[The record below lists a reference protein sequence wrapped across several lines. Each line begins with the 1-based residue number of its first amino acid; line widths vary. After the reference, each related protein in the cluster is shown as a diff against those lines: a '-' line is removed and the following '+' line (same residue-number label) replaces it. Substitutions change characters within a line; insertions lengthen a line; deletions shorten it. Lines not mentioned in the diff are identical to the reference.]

1 MKLNELFNY
10 SLDSMEINFTE
21 AEYVADAMDLEYLI
35 HSLTVDMDDTVVK
48 VENAG
53 VLKLNFDPTDFM
65 GKLVD
70 KLQAVPQSLDG
81 IKLSKPLG
89 DFKCEQGVSK
99 SINLS
104 TPYEISVEY
113 TLEDGTK
120 ANTEIT
126 FNNSVFVPSREF
138 VQKTK

>member
-1 MKLNELFNY
+1 MKLNELFNQ
-10 SLDSMEINFTE
+10 SSDSMEINFTE
-21 AEYVADAMDLEYLI
+21 AEYIADSMDLEYVI
-35 HSLTVDMDDTVVK
+35 HDLTVDMDDTVVK

-53 VLKLNFDPTDFM
+53 ILKLNFDPTEFM

-81 IKLSKPLG
+81 MKLNKPLG
-89 DFKCEQGVSK
+89 DFTCEQGVSK
-99 SINLS
+99 PINVS

-126 FNNSVFVPSREF
+126 FNSSVFVPSREF
-138 VQKTK
+138 AQKTK